1 MTLHTTFFVLFPFAC
16 AGVTGLRQSGNGA
29 ARVGGPPGGREVGS
43 HLGQTMGKSDKNG
56 GVRPPFIVEGEV
68 RF

>member
-1 MTLHTTFFVLFPFAC
+1 MTLDTTSLHFFPFAC
-16 AGVTGLRQSGNGA
+16 AGVTGLRQTGSGA